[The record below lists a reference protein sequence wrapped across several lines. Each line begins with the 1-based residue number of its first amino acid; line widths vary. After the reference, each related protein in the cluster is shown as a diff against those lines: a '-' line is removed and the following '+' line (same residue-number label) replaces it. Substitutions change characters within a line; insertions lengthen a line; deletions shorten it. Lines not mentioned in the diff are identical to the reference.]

1 MSFQSF
7 EELDVWKRACQQ
19 AVEILDIVEEFRNYA
34 LKDQMTRASIS
45 VPSNIAE
52 GHGRN
57 STKDFIRFLNYSQ
70 GSNGELRTQLYICG
84 KKKLIPQD
92 VFQTTLNENIEISN
106 MLEGLRASQ
115 ARLLPANLI
124 LKTSN

>member
-7 EELDVWKRACQQ
+7 EDLEVWKRSCLQS
-19 AVEILDIVEEFRNYA
+19 VEILGPVDNFKNYA

-57 STKDFIRFLNYSQ
+57 SKKDFMRFLNYSQ
-70 GSNGELRTQLYICG
+70 GSNGELRTQLYICR
-84 KKKLIPQD
+84 KTDQITQEK
-92 VFQTTLNENIEISN
+92 FQILLQENIEISK
-106 MLEGLRASQ
+106 MLEGLRSSQ
-115 ARLLPANLI
+115 QKLI
-124 LKTSN
+124 PSN

>member
-7 EELDVWKRACQQ
+7 EELEVWKRSCNQ
-19 AVEILDIVEEFRNYA
+19 AVNILDIVDNFTNYA

-45 VPSNIAE
+45 VPSNISE
-52 GHGRN
+52 GHGRD

-84 KKKLIPQD
+84 KKQLIPKD
-92 VFQTTLNENIEISN
+92 IFQSILTENIEISK

-115 ARLLPANLI
+115 KRLLPAN
-124 LKTSN
+124 